1 MHAKIVGYFQFWQCW
16 QETSE
21 EDCSVIPKT
30 SKRREGQK
38 HKAVKTDS
46 VETTKRFKCLQ
57 MFICFRKLFIRF
69 KSLNNIKANYAKHAR
84 YCEERNNL
92 VSSWD

>member
-46 VETTKRFKCLQ
+46 VETTKRFV
-57 MFICFRKLFIRF
+57 FANVHLFQKTVHSFQI
-69 KSLNNIKANYAKHAR
+69 S
-84 YCEERNNL
+84 E
-92 VSSWD
+92 